1 MFCPVCG
8 SEYVA
13 GIVTCAD
20 CDVPLIS
27 EPPRG
32 ENEADDPIFDDP
44 VVTAVEVYNPTE
56 AEIICSLLRAHD
68 IPCILKAENQYA
80 VDATYTVGP
89 LARRRI
95 LVRESDLDRA
105 RELLRATPQPDPSLL
120 PEGDD
125 PHEPQE
131 PDGEPS
137 AFPTSGRR

>member
-13 GIVTCAD
+13 GIATCSD
-20 CDVPLIS
+20 CDVPLVTD
-27 EPPRG
+27 PPQG
-32 ENEADDPIFDDP
+32 EADGPIFDDP
-44 VVTAVEVYNPTE
+44 VVMAVEVYNPAE
-56 AEIICSLLRAHD
+56 AEIICSLLQAHD

-105 RELLRATPQPDPSLL
+105 QELLRAAPQPDPSVLS
-120 PEGDD
+120 EGESK
-125 PHEPQE
+125 HEPQK
-131 PDGEPS
+131 PGGGPQPLTR
-137 AFPTSGRR
+137 A